1 MAYICIYITNLE
13 SIISKYIS
21 KAMRKSALF
30 NLIIAAALGTASAWA
45 QYAPAGNKIMTQWGE
60 NINPQSVWNEYPRPI
75 MKRDAWANLNGLWH
89 YAVTPMG
96 SAAPQAPQGSILV
109 PFCIESA
116 LSGVGK
122 TLSADKELWYTR
134 SFSVPSAWRGKNVL
148 LHFGAVDWKADVWVN
163 GIKVGSHTGG
173 YTAFSFDITAALNA
187 KGENTL
193 QVRVVDGTDT
203 GYQPRGKQVSDPKG
217 IWYTSVSGIWQTV
230 WLEPVPENH
239 ITRVLSTPDI
249 DHHTLTVDVATSLP
263 STRAIAEVIV
273 KDGSQIV
280 ARGRSINSQPVVL
293 HMPADAKLWSPD
305 SPFLYD
311 VEATISIDGRTIDR
325 VASYAAMRKVATQR
339 DSHGIVRLTL
349 NNQPIFHFGPLDQG
363 WWPDGL
369 YTAPSYEAMIYDL
382 DKTKQWGFNMIRKH
396 VKVEPELWYAYCDR
410 IGIIV
415 WQDMPSGDRGPEW
428 QNKQYFNGVERL
440 RSPESE
446 ANFRK
451 EWTEII
457 TQLST
462 HPCINVWVPFNES
475 WGQFK
480 TQEIVDMTRL
490 LDPTRLINP
499 ASGGNFYALGDIL
512 DLHNYPGPDM
522 YLFDATRANVLGEYG
537 GIGYAVKGHL
547 WFDDRNWGYVQFN
560 SVDEVTDQYEKYA
573 DQLLQYVQRGF
584 TAAVYTQT
592 TDVEGEVNGFMT
604 YDRRVVKMH
613 EQRLRTAN
621 LKLIHSLTR

>member
-1 MAYICIYITNLE
+1 MTKLA
-13 SIISKYIS
+13 
-21 KAMRKSALF
+21 ALF
-30 NLIIAAALGTASAWA
+30 NLLLASAIGTASAWA

-75 MKRDAWANLNGLWH
+75 MKRDAWANLNGLWQ
-89 YAVTPMG
+89 YAVTPIG
-96 SAAPQAPQGSILV
+96 AAAPDKPDGNILV

-122 TLSADKELWYTR
+122 TLGADKELWYTR

-148 LHFGAVDWKADVWVN
+148 LHFGAVDWQADVWVN
-163 GIKVGSHTGG
+163 GIKVGSHRGG
-173 YTAFSFDITAALNA
+173 YTAFSFDITAALNS

-203 GYQPRGKQVSDPKG
+203 GFQPRGKQVSKPKG
-217 IWYTSVSGIWQTV
+217 IWYTAVSGIWQTV

-249 DHHTLTVDVATSLP
+249 DLHTLTVDVTASHP
-263 STRAIAEVIV
+263 SARTITEVLV

-280 ARGRSINSQPVVL
+280 ARGKSINSQPVVL

-305 SPFLYD
+305 EPFLYD
-311 VEATISIDGRTIDR
+311 VEATISIDGRTVDR

-339 DSHGIVRLTL
+339 DSQGIVRLTL

-396 VKVEPELWYAYCDR
+396 VKVEPELWYTYCDR

-499 ASGGNFYALGDIL
+499 ASGGNFYASGDIL

-560 SVDEVTDQYEKYA
+560 SVDEVTAQYEAYA
-573 DQLLQYVQRGF
+573 HQLLQFVQRGF

-613 EQRLRTAN
+613 EQRLRSAN
-621 LKLIHSLTR
+621 LKLIHSLGM

>member
-1 MAYICIYITNLE
+1 MTKLA
-13 SIISKYIS
+13 
-21 KAMRKSALF
+21 ALF
-30 NLIIAAALGTASAWA
+30 NLLLASAIGTASAWA

-75 MKRDAWANLNGLWH
+75 MKRDAWANLNGLWQ
-89 YAVTPMG
+89 YAVTPIG
-96 SAAPQAPQGSILV
+96 AAAPDKPDGNILV

-122 TLSADKELWYTR
+122 TLGADKELWYTR

-148 LHFGAVDWKADVWVN
+148 LHFGAVDWQADVWVN
-163 GIKVGSHTGG
+163 GIKVGSHRGG
-173 YTAFSFDITAALNA
+173 YTAFSFDITAALNS

-203 GYQPRGKQVSDPKG
+203 GFQPRGKQVSKPKG
-217 IWYTSVSGIWQTV
+217 IWYTAVSGIWQTV

-249 DHHTLTVDVATSLP
+249 DLHTLTVDVTASHP
-263 STRAIAEVIV
+263 SARAITEVLV

-280 ARGRSINSQPVVL
+280 ARGKSINSQPVVL

-305 SPFLYD
+305 EPFLYD
-311 VEATISIDGRTIDR
+311 VEATISIDGRTVDR
-325 VASYAAMRKVATQR
+325 VASYAAMRKVATRR
-339 DSHGIVRLTL
+339 DSQGIVRLTL

-499 ASGGNFYALGDIL
+499 ASGGNFYASGDIL

-560 SVDEVTDQYEKYA
+560 SVDEVTAQYEAYA
-573 DQLLQYVQRGF
+573 HQLLQFVQRGF

-613 EQRLRTAN
+613 EQRLRSAN
-621 LKLIHSLTR
+621 LKLIHSLGK